1 MQTFTKIFETIKI
14 GPLHLRNRVMMA
26 PCVTFFA
33 KDGYVTDQMI
43 NFYRARAKGGVSLI
57 VIEATYT
64 CLSGRPRR
72 LFLFEDKYIQGLARL
87 VDAIHEE
94 GALAALQLNPSA
106 GKAQENE
113 PIYVSLPIH
122 PPSGARELSGEEIE
136 GIVQEF
142 GEGCR
147 RAYEANFD
155 AIQIHGASGYL
166 VYQFLSPLTN
176 RRNDPYGETFEN
188 RVKFGLELVH
198 QAKERAGNEKALLF
212 RLCSDDYMAGG
223 FGLSEA
229 QLFARLLQKAG
240 VDSIDV
246 TTGTTETSEY
256 LRPGMQF
263 PLGNNVRNAEA
274 IRGVVSIPVSVAGSI
289 NDPFMAEE
297 ILRRQKIDIIALG
310 RPLIADPFFVQKI
323 AGGKVS
329 DICKCIL
336 CNQGC
341 TEYPLTKKTPLMCTV
356 NPQVGS
362 EEASPALKAGR
373 HREVMIIGGGPAG
386 MYAAITAAKRGH
398 QVTLLEKTSH
408 WGGNL
413 SAASGVFFKKEIEE
427 LKKYLVMEV
436 ERNSIRIELGE
447 EADSSIIK
455 RFYPEVLILATGTVP
470 AMPAIKGIDG
480 KNVTHV
486 ADVLSERSDTG
497 GKVIVVGGGMMG
509 CEAAVF
515 LKGQGKEVIL
525 VDIHGLD
532 RLGLGM
538 ESRLRQ
544 WFLLTL
550 WPKMGIPFYPYTKV
564 EEVKEE
570 GLIVRDQKWGGRL
583 HLLEGETMVFGL
595 GLRANTKLNSLLSN
609 GIAGEIHRIGDCV
622 RPRSILEAIH
632 EGHRVA
638 TAIGG

>member
-1 MQTFTKIFETIKI
+1 MQTFTKIFEPINI
-14 GPLHLRNRVMMA
+14 GPLHLKNRVMMA

-43 NFYRARAKGGVSLI
+43 KFYCERARGGVSVI

-64 CLSGRPRR
+64 YLSGRPRR
-72 LFLFEDKYIQGLARL
+72 LFLFEDKYISGLAKL
-87 VDAIHEE
+87 VDTIHKE
-94 GALAALQLNPSA
+94 GAIAALQLNPSA
-106 GKAQENE
+106 GKAQEKE
-113 PIYVSLPIH
+113 PIYVSLPKN
-122 PPSGARELSGEEIE
+122 PPAGARELTREEIE
-136 GIVQEF
+136 KIIQEF
-142 GEGCR
+142 GKGCR
-147 RAYEANFD
+147 RAREANFD
-155 AIQIHGASGYL
+155 AIQIHGSSGYL

-176 RRNDPYGETFEN
+176 RREDLYGGTFEN
-188 RVKFGLELVH
+188 RVKFGLKLVH
-198 QAKERAGNEKALLF
+198 EAKERVRKERAVLF
-212 RLCSDDYMAGG
+212 RLCSNDYMAGG

-229 QLFARLLQKAG
+229 QLFARLLEKAG

-263 PLGNNVRNAEA
+263 PHGNNVQNAKA
-274 IRGVVSIPVSVAGSI
+274 IRSVVSIPVSVAGSI
-289 NDPFMAEE
+289 NNPFMAEE
-297 ILRRQKIDIIALG
+297 ILRREEADVIALG

-323 AGGKVS
+323 ADGKVS
-329 DICKCIL
+329 EICKCIL

-341 TEYPLTKKTPLMCTV
+341 TEYPLMKKTSLMCTV
-356 NPQVGS
+356 NPQVGR
-362 EEASPALKAGR
+362 EDDLTALKAGR

-386 MYAAITAAKRGH
+386 IYAAITAAKRGH

-408 WGGNL
+408 LGGNL
-413 SAASGVFFKKEIEE
+413 SAASGVFFKKEIEG

-436 ERNSIRIELGE
+436 ERNPIHIKLGE

-455 RFYPEVLILATGTVP
+455 KFHPEVLILATGTVP
-470 AMPAIKGIDG
+470 AMPVIPGIDG
-480 KNVTHV
+480 KNVTNV
-486 ADVLSERSDTG
+486 VDVLSGRCNTG

-515 LKGQGKEVIL
+515 LKGRGKDVVL
-525 VDIHGLD
+525 VDIHGWD
-532 RLGLGM
+532 KLGSGM

-564 EEVKEE
+564 EKINEK

-583 HLLEGETMVFGL
+583 HLLEGETVVFGL
-595 GLRANTKLNSLLSN
+595 GLRVDTKLNSLLSS
-609 GIAGEIHRIGDCV
+609 GIAEEIHRIGDCV
-622 RPRSILEAIH
+622 RPRSILEAVH
-632 EGHRVA
+632 EGYKVA
-638 TAIGG
+638 AAI